1 MKKVSILLFN
11 LVFLSMSFTTL
22 VLADCF
28 DGKGTAICSIN
39 NISECN
45 YMGECS
51 LVNGAEVNAPP
62 FLKIDFN
69 KNSVSPAGQKSSVK
83 DRRSKI
89 GHKVIIDDK
98 LFLQGAEDGIGSIK
112 DGAGWTIAIS
122 KTSGR
127 MVLTVAVDETAFV
140 AMGNCICDK

>member
-1 MKKVSILLFN
+1 M
-11 LVFLSMSFTTL
+11 VFLSIFFASF
-22 VLADCF
+22 VQADCF
-28 DGKGTAICSIN
+28 EGKGTATCSIN

-69 KNSVSPAGQKSSVK
+69 KNSVLPAGQTFSLK
-83 DRRSKI
+83 DRKSEI
-89 GHKVIIDDK
+89 GQQTTIDGK
-98 LFLQGAEDGIGSIK
+98 LFLQGAEDGIGSMK

-127 MVLTVAVDETAFV
+127 MVITVAGDETAFV